1 VRFRVSLKRPSIE
14 GNFDVEVGYQPV
26 RHVPEEFLA
35 KAQLKPGFS
44 DAYAALELEYVLARQ
59 VLKAR
64 SQAALMEQA
73 IPDFIIGQIKVK

>member
-1 VRFRVSLKRPSIE
+1 VRFRVSLKRPLIDST
-14 GNFDVEVGYQPV
+14 FDVELGYKPV

-35 KAQLKPGFS
+35 KAQLKQGFS
-44 DAYAALELEYVLARQ
+44 DAYAALEFEYVLTRQ

-73 IPDFIIGQIKVK
+73 IPEPIIGQIKVK